1 MERTGRIAMIRKS
14 YNVTSK
20 KLVQHLISEGPDL
33 EDVSAADEDVFS
45 SKKDTS
51 VFAWLYVHRI
61 MLFLCSVVVMLI
73 VWHRWSQQAA
83 VGVADAHSHWHQH
96 LFSDSLFDS
105 HRQAPLLRTTSSIL
119 PVDLAATTSRPVG
132 ISPPTAAVRSAVT
145 APPTIPFAGCLTD
158 IPFPDRRK
166 HIVPPPPG
174 NVTIVCCNTTAGVLN
189 IEVHPTW
196 APIGAAR
203 FLELVRDDFFRTR
216 VPLFR
221 ALRGFLIQF
230 GLAGDPEVHRRY
242 HAKGN
247 LQDDPTWLP
256 LGPRG
261 RSLGGI
267 TRYQKGYLGYAGAG
281 KNSRGTQLIVALA
294 NNKFLGGGCPWEVP
308 WGQVFG
314 EESLATLDR
323 IFTGYGEKVSQGK
336 IMNRGIAYVEEEFP
350 RVDVITDCRVV
361 REDVA
366 WRWRPAANNTNAAVD
381 IRQFHVSDKAPDA

>member
-1 MERTGRIAMIRKS
+1 MIRKS
-14 YNVTSK
+14 YNLTSK

-33 EDVSAADEDVFS
+33 EDVSATDEDVFS
-45 SKKDTS
+45 SKKDAS
-51 VFAWLYVHRI
+51 IFAWL
-61 MLFLCSVVVMLI
+61 
-73 VWHRWSQQAA
+73 QQAT
-83 VGVADAHSHWHQH
+83 VGVADSHSHWHHH

-105 HRQAPLLRTTSSIL
+105 HRQAPLLRSASSVL
-119 PVDLAATTSRPVG
+119 PVDLASTTARPVG
-132 ISPPTAAVRSAVT
+132 NSPPSGAPVGNAAA
-145 APPTIPFAGCLTD
+145 AAAAAAQPTIPFAGCLTE

-196 APIGAAR
+196 APIGAGR
-203 FLELVRDDFFRTR
+203 FLEMVRDDFFRTR

-230 GLAGDPEVHRRY
+230 GLAGDPEVHKRY

-261 RSLGGI
+261 RSVGGI

-323 IFTGYGEKVSQGK
+323 IYTGYGEKVSQGK

-366 WRWRPAANNTNAAVD
+366 WRWRPAADNTNADVD
-381 IRQFHVSDKAPDA
+381 IRQYRVGDKAPAAR

>member
-1 MERTGRIAMIRKS
+1 MIRKS
-14 YNVTSK
+14 YDVTRK
-20 KLVQHLISEGPDL
+20 KHAQHLISEAPDL
-33 EDVSAADEDVFS
+33 EDVSAADDDVFS
-45 SKKDTS
+45 PKKDLSILT
-51 VFAWLYVHRI
+51 WLYVHRI
-61 MLFLCSVVVMLI
+61 MLLLCCAVAMLI
-73 VWHRWSQQAA
+73 VWHRWTQQAA
-83 VGVADAHSHWHQH
+83 VAGSDLPSHWHHH
-96 LFSDSLFDS
+96 LVSDSFFDS
-105 HRQAPLLRTTSSIL
+105 HRQIPLLRTAPLADPADVAVARAPTDGEPAPLRNAAMALSTL
-119 PVDLAATTSRPVG
+119 PFD
-132 ISPPTAAVRSAVT
+132 
-145 APPTIPFAGCLTD
+145 GCLTE
-158 IPFPDRRK
+158 IPYPDRRK

-189 IEVHPTW
+189 IEVHPSW
-196 APIGAAR
+196 APVGAAR
-203 FLELVRDDFFRTR
+203 FLDMVRDNFFQTK

-221 ALRGFLIQF
+221 ALRGFLVQF
-230 GLAGDPEVHRRY
+230 GLAGDPEVHKRY

-261 RSLGGI
+261 RSIAGI

-323 IFTGYGEKVSQGK
+323 IYTGYGEKVSQGK
-336 IMNRGIAYVEEEFP
+336 IMNRGIAYIEEEFP

-361 REDVA
+361 REDA
-366 WRWRPAANNTNAAVD
+366 PWRWQPAADNTNADVD
-381 IRQFHVSDKAPDA
+381 IRTYQVSDKAPASG